1 MIEIP
6 VYNTEGESTDT
17 VELDEAALG
26 GEVKWQL
33 LRQAVLSYEANQ
45 RVGTA
50 KTKTYSEVAGSNRK
64 PWPQKGVGR
73 ARHGSRQ
80 SPLWVGG
87 GVTFGPQPR
96 DYSKKLNQKARR
108 RALLSAVLGKIQD
121 DEAMVVEELRP
132 EPPKTRVMA
141 RMLENLGIDD
151 SFLVV
156 VPEPDEVLWRC
167 MRNIPGSAVCPVEN
181 LNALTVLSQR
191 YLLFTSEGLP
201 AFREQR
207 FLEEQE
213 AGENDSETTE
223 SAQE

>member
-6 VYNTEGESTDT
+6 VYNTEGDNTDT
-17 VELDEAALG
+17 VELDEAVLG
-26 GEVKWQL
+26 GRVKWKL

-45 RVGTA
+45 RAGTA
-50 KTKTYSEVAGSNRK
+50 KTKTYSEVSGSNRK

-96 DYSKKLNQKARR
+96 DYRKKLNQKARR
-108 RALLSAVLGKIQD
+108 QALLSAVLGKIQD
-121 DEAMVVEELRP
+121 DEAMVVDELRP

-141 RMLENLGIDD
+141 RVLENLGIDD

-156 VPEPDEVLWRC
+156 VPEPDELLWRC

-181 LNALTVLSQR
+181 LNALTVLSQQ
-191 YLLFTSEGLP
+191 YMLFTGEGLQ
-201 AFREQR
+201 AFRDMRCED
-207 FLEEQE
+207 
-213 AGENDSETTE
+213 AGEGESETTE